1 MVGSKTKRFH
11 SIEGVSYMSNQPE
24 KVNTQREKAEEII
37 QSFYH
42 EDDTDK
48 ILQSLS
54 GLGEDAQRDAGESL
68 EALKRP
74 VKGMIDQPNND
85 LPDNLH
91 KLREH
96 VSELEPS
103 YLKKNKFNKLLNRVM
118 GRNEVEQYAKK
129 YKTVESQVEVIVE
142 SLLTGKDKLQED
154 NVMLKELKDVARDRI
169 FGLED
174 QMELG
179 QTLMTMLD
187 EEAAKTEWKDN
198 PLPIQKA
205 QQKVVSR
212 VKNMSQAVMVLRQ
225 SMASVDLIMENNE
238 KLEEAIFNAVTMT
251 KNIITVTASI
261 QLALGNQQKVISAVQ
276 NVNEAT
282 ESMLLRNAEMLKQN
296 TEETVK
302 TLEKPAIAIESF
314 RKAYQDVFEAIEIT
328 EKSNVR
334 IIDSGKKFILEM
346 DQLNKEMKTKL
357 DSTTSRQK
365 QLSDA
370 ADRL

>member
-1 MVGSKTKRFH
+1 
-11 SIEGVSYMSNQPE
+11 MSQQPE
-24 KVNTQREKAEEII
+24 QSNDQREKAAEII

-48 ILQSLS
+48 LLQSLS
-54 GLGEDAQRDAGESL
+54 GLGEDAQRSAGESL

-85 LPDNLH
+85 LPDHLH

-103 YLKKNKFNKLLNRVM
+103 YLKKSKFNKLVNRVM

-129 YKTVESQVEVIVE
+129 YKTVESQVEVIIE

-169 FGLED
+169 VGLEE

-187 EEAAKTEWKDN
+187 DEASKEQWKEN

-225 SMASVDLIMENNE
+225 SMASVDLIIENNE

-296 TEETVK
+296 TEDTVK

-314 RKAYQDVFEAIEIT
+314 RKAYNDVFEAIDIT

-334 IIDSGKKFILEM
+334 IIDSGKKFITEM
-346 DQLNKEMKTKL
+346 NELNNEMKAKL
-357 DSTTSRQK
+357 DSSTQRQK

-370 ADRL
+370 ADRF

>member
-1 MVGSKTKRFH
+1 MTNQS
-11 SIEGVSYMSNQPE
+11 EQNSN
-24 KVNTQREKAEEII
+24 QREKAQDII
-37 QSFYH
+37 QSFKTH
-42 EDDTDK
+42 DDTDS

-54 GLGEDAQRDAGESL
+54 GLGEEAQRNAGESL

-74 VKGMIDQPNND
+74 VKGMIDQPDND
-85 LPDNLH
+85 LPQNLH

-96 VSELEPS
+96 VSELEPT
-103 YLKKNKFNKLLNRVM
+103 YLKKKKFNKLVNKVL
-118 GRNEVEQYAKK
+118 GRNEIEQYAKK

-142 SLLTGKDKLQED
+142 SLLTGRDKLQED
-154 NVMLKELKDVARDRI
+154 NLMLRELKGVARERI
-169 FGLED
+169 VGLED

-187 EEAAKTEWKDN
+187 EEAEKEEWKEN
-198 PLPIQKA
+198 PLPLQKA

-225 SMASVDLIMENNE
+225 SMASVDLIIENNE

-296 TEETVK
+296 TEETIK

-314 RKAYQDVFEAIEIT
+314 RKAYQDVFEAIDIT
-328 EKSNVR
+328 EKSNAR
-334 IIDSGKKFILEM
+334 IIDSGKLFIDEM
-346 DQLNKEMKTKL
+346 EQLNNEMKQKL
-357 DSTTSRQK
+357 DGTTERQK
-365 QLSDA
+365 QLTDA

>member
-1 MVGSKTKRFH
+1 
-11 SIEGVSYMSNQPE
+11 MSQQPE
-24 KVNTQREKAEEII
+24 HSNDQREKAAEII

-48 ILQSLS
+48 LLQSLS
-54 GLGEDAQRDAGESL
+54 GLGEDAQRSAGESL

-85 LPDNLH
+85 LPDHLH

-103 YLKKNKFNKLLNRVM
+103 YLKKSKLNKLVNRVM

-142 SLLTGKDKLQED
+142 SLLTGKDKLEED

-169 FGLED
+169 VGLEE

-187 EEAAKTEWKDN
+187 DEASKEEWKEN

-225 SMASVDLIMENNE
+225 SMASVDLIIENNE

-296 TEETVK
+296 TEDTVK

-314 RKAYQDVFEAIEIT
+314 RKAYNDVFEAIDIT

-334 IIDSGKKFILEM
+334 IIESGKKFITEM
-346 DQLNKEMKTKL
+346 NDLNNEMKAKL
-357 DSTTSRQK
+357 DSSTQRQK
-365 QLSDA
+365 QLSDS
-370 ADRL
+370 ADRF

>member
-1 MVGSKTKRFH
+1 MNNLSEQNDK
-11 SIEGVSYMSNQPE
+11 
-24 KVNTQREKAEEII
+24 QREKAEEII

-42 EDDTDK
+42 EDDSDK

-54 GLGEDAQRDAGESL
+54 GLGEDAQRNAGQSL

-74 VKGMIDQPNND
+74 VKGMIDQPDND
-85 LPDNLH
+85 LPENLH

-96 VSELEPS
+96 VSELEPT
-103 YLKKNKFNKLLNRVM
+103 YLKKKKINKLLNKVL
-118 GRNEVEQYAKK
+118 GRNEIEQYAKK

-142 SLLTGKDKLQED
+142 SLLTGRDKLQED
-154 NVMLKELKDVARDRI
+154 NLMLRELKDVAKERI
-169 FGLED
+169 VGLED

-187 EEAAKTEWKDN
+187 EEAAKNQWKEN

-225 SMASVDLIMENNE
+225 SMASVDLIIENNE

-296 TEETVK
+296 TEETIK

-314 RKAYQDVFEAIEIT
+314 RKAYNDVFEAIDIT
-328 EKSNVR
+328 EKSNAR
-334 IIDSGKKFILEM
+334 IIDSGKLFITEM
-346 DQLNKEMKTKL
+346 EELNNEMKLKL
-357 DSTTSRQK
+357 DGSTVKQK
-365 QLSDA
+365 ELSEA